1 MKNRIRIAILLA
13 AAAAIAA
20 GCSKIE
26 PITAPVLSS
35 GGADFSVVAAV
46 GAGITAGFQSG
57 GLVDRHQKHSYVSL
71 FAQQAGVQ
79 TLDLP
84 LIGGDG
90 LPPLLELKHFF
101 PPPIQIGPISAT
113 PGAPT
118 NDLLPTTY
126 HNLGVP
132 GALLQDLTDTTLY
145 VTNPYYAK
153 IQRGRGSI
161 ARQIGDPTQINPLPT
176 FLLFEYGMSDL
187 LRPALQGTTVGLL
200 SVVNFESQF
209 RRGLDTLQAL
219 IPNAK
224 MAVLNVPDVTGLPFF
239 TTISNKQLG
248 PNGQPLL
255 DASGRPKFLLGPTL
269 GTNGQPLPL
278 GANDLVLLSART
290 AINNGFGY
298 PVGTFSY
305 SSPVDSVPGTGF
317 GLTDAQVLSN
327 SEALTVQD
335 RARRF
340 NSIIDTT
347 SHTAFKPRNFAIVD
361 LDGLL
366 RRAKSPGIEIRRV
379 LYTSKFVTGGLFGLD
394 GLYPNDI
401 AHALLCNEVIKAVNG
416 KFGSTLTPVDP
427 LKFATTTASRANG
440 PRTEA
445 ASP

>member
-1 MKNRIRIAILLA
+1 MKIQIRIVILLA

-20 GCSKIE
+20 SCSKIE

-35 GGADFSVVAAV
+35 GGANFSVVAAV

-57 GLVDRHQKHSYVSL
+57 GLVDHHQTRSYVSL
-71 FAQQAGVQ
+71 FAQQAGVDSLD
-79 TLDLP
+79 LDLP

-90 LPPLLELKHFF
+90 LPPLLELKHFY
-101 PPPIQIGPISAT
+101 PPPIQIGPISAI

-145 VTNPYYAK
+145 VTNSYYAK

-161 ARQIGDPTQINPLPT
+161 ARQVAEQISPPPT

-219 IPNAK
+219 IPSARL
-224 MAVLNVPDVTGLPFF
+224 AVVNVPDVTGLPFF
-239 TTISNKQLG
+239 TTVSNKQLDA
-248 PNGQPLL
+248 NGQPLL
-255 DASGRPKFLLGPTL
+255 DSSGRPKLLLGPTL
-269 GTNGQPLPL
+269 GANGQPLPL
-278 GANDLVLLSART
+278 GTSDLVLLSAQT
-290 AINNGFGY
+290 AVANGFGY

-305 SSPVDSVPGTGF
+305 ISGAPVPGNGL

-327 SEALTVQD
+327 SEALTFQD
-335 RARRF
+335 RARKF
-340 NSIIDTT
+340 NAIIDAASST
-347 SHTAFKPRNFAIVD
+347 RNFAIVD

-416 KFGSTLTPVDP
+416 KFGSNLTPVNP
-427 LKFATTTASRANG
+427 LKFAT
-440 PRTEA
+440 P
-445 ASP
+445 